1 MILTV
6 YETFSIVRQIH
17 LSGGRRMEA
26 HRPSDLIKVT
36 AARKLMGVSPMK
48 MAQLIKDGLLHTFDN
63 PLDRRVKLVS
73 RAEVDSLL
81 DMGEKAA

>member
-1 MILTV
+1 MQD
-6 YETFSIVRQIH
+6 E
-17 LSGGRRMEA
+17 
-26 HRPSDLIKVT
+26 RPNDLIKVT

-48 MAQLIKDGLLHTFDN
+48 MAQLLKDGFLRTFDN

-81 DMGEKAA
+81 DMREKAA

>member
-1 MILTV
+1 MQL
-6 YETFSIVRQIH
+6 
-17 LSGGRRMEA
+17 
-26 HRPSDLIKVT
+26 HRPDDLIKVT

-48 MAQLIKDGLLHTFDN
+48 MAQLIKDRFIRTYDN

-81 DMGEKAA
+81 DMREKAA

>member
-1 MILTV
+1 MQD
-6 YETFSIVRQIH
+6 E
-17 LSGGRRMEA
+17 
-26 HRPSDLIKVT
+26 RPNDLIKVT

-48 MAQLIKDGLLHTFDN
+48 MAQLIKDGYLRTFDN

-81 DMGEKAA
+81 DMREKAA

>member
-1 MILTV
+1 MQD
-6 YETFSIVRQIH
+6 E
-17 LSGGRRMEA
+17 
-26 HRPSDLIKVT
+26 RPNDLIKVT

-48 MAQLIKDGLLHTFDN
+48 MAQLIKDGFLRTFDN

-81 DMGEKAA
+81 DMREKAA

>member
-1 MILTV
+1 M
-6 YETFSIVRQIH
+6 Q
-17 LSGGRRMEA
+17 A
-26 HRPSDLIKVT
+26 QRPDDLIKET

-48 MAQLIKDGLLHTFDN
+48 MAQLIKDGFLRTFDN

-81 DMGEKAA
+81 DMREKAA

>member
-1 MILTV
+1 MQD
-6 YETFSIVRQIH
+6 E
-17 LSGGRRMEA
+17 
-26 HRPSDLIKVT
+26 RPNDLIKVT

-48 MAQLIKDGLLHTFDN
+48 MAQLLKDGYLRTFDN

-81 DMGEKAA
+81 DMREKAA

>member
-1 MILTV
+1 LTV
-6 YETFSIVRQIH
+6 SKTFDIVRSINP
-17 LSGGRRMEA
+17 SGGMYMQA
-26 HRPSDLIKVT
+26 QRPSDLIKVT

-48 MAQLIKDGLLHTFDN
+48 MAQLIKDGILHTFDN

-81 DMGEKAA
+81 DMREKAA

>member
-1 MILTV
+1 MQT
-6 YETFSIVRQIH
+6 Q
-17 LSGGRRMEA
+17 
-26 HRPSDLIKVT
+26 RPNDLIKVT

-48 MAQLIKDGLLHTFDN
+48 MAQLIKDGFLSTFDN

-81 DMGEKAA
+81 GMGEKAA

>member
-1 MILTV
+1 MQD
-6 YETFSIVRQIH
+6 E
-17 LSGGRRMEA
+17 
-26 HRPSDLIKVT
+26 RPNDLIKVT

-48 MAQLIKDGLLHTFDN
+48 MAQLIKDGFLRTFDN

-81 DMGEKAA
+81 GMREKAA

>member
-1 MILTV
+1 LTV
-6 YETFSIVRQIH
+6 SETFDIVRSIH
-17 LSGGRRMEA
+17 PLGGMRMQA
-26 HRPSDLIKVT
+26 QRPSDLIKVT

-81 DMGEKAA
+81 DMREKAA

>member
-1 MILTV
+1 M
-6 YETFSIVRQIH
+6 H
-17 LSGGRRMEA
+17 A
-26 HRPSDLIKVT
+26 HRPDDLIKVT

-48 MAQLIKDGLLHTFDN
+48 MAQLIKDGFLRTFDN

-81 DMGEKAA
+81 DMREKAA